1 MVFELPK
8 LNYAYNA
15 LEPFIDEKTMIVHH
29 SKHHQAYTDK
39 FNAALEGL
47 GLEKKTAEEI
57 IRELNSVAQEKRAA
71 VRNNGGGYV
80 NHNFFWKCIGSGKGG
95 EPQGELSK
103 AINSSFKSFSSFK
116 EKFSNAAATLFG
128 SGWAWLALN
137 KGKLEITQTMNQ
149 ESPLTLG
156 MKPLLAIDV
165 WEHAYY
171 LKYQNRRPEY
181 IENFYNIINWEFV
194 LKEYKKSL

>member
-8 LNYAYNA
+8 LGYEYNA
-15 LEPFIDEKTMIVHH
+15 LEPFIDEKTMMTHH
-29 SKHHQAYTDK
+29 SKHHQGYTDK
-39 FNAALEGL
+39 FNSALQGL
-47 GLEKKTAEEI
+47 GLEGKTAEEI
-57 IRELNSVAQEKRAA
+57 IAELNSIPEEKRTA
-71 VRNNGGGYV
+71 VKNNGGGYV
-80 NHNFFWKCIGSGKGG
+80 NHNFFWQCIGPGKGG

-128 SGWAWLALN
+128 SGWAWLVSN
-137 KGKLEITQTMNQ
+137 KGKLEIIQTANQ
-149 ESPLTLG
+149 ESPLTQG
-156 MKPLLAIDV
+156 VKPLLTIDV

-181 IENFYNIINWEFV
+181 IENFYNVLNWDFV
-194 LKEYKKSL
+194 LEEYKKNL